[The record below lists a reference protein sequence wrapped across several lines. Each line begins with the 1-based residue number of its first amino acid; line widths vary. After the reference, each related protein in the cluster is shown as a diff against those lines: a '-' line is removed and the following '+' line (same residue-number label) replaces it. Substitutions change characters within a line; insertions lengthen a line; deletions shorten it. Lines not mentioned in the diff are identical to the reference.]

1 MESHVSAQTVNIT
14 LRIWELRIP
23 DYFSRPFSMRAIPIF
38 DDLRR
43 SGNIMHCV
51 PFDKVRNEGL
61 ICDRTAV
68 KKEHS
73 IGEFLSLYF
82 L

>member
-1 MESHVSAQTVNIT
+1 
-14 LRIWELRIP
+14 
-23 DYFSRPFSMRAIPIF
+23 
-38 DDLRR
+38 
-43 SGNIMHCV
+43 MHCV
-51 PFDKVRNEGL
+51 LFDKVRNEGL